1 MKIGDRVWLLP
12 DGDKREVKT
21 KLPGIVVKVLASGR
35 IRVIY
40 VDMRCTLTKTVEP
53 TRIEPRELPCPDLRK
68 YEKC

>member
-53 TRIEPRELPCPDLRK
+53 ARIEPRELPCPDLRK